1 MKIKFL
7 KNTLMLS
14 MLLAGLALTS
24 CKNKADETGADNAV
38 ATDTLSGDNVNET
51 PADTVITDKDTVVE
65 MGTKNDSK
73 ENAVGTQVP

>member
-1 MKIKFL
+1 MV
-7 KNTLMLS
+7 S
-14 MLLAGLALTS
+14 MLLAGLTLTS
-24 CKNKADETGADNAV
+24 CKNKADDGDDAGADDTV
-38 ATDTLSGDNVNET
+38 ATDTLSGYNVNET